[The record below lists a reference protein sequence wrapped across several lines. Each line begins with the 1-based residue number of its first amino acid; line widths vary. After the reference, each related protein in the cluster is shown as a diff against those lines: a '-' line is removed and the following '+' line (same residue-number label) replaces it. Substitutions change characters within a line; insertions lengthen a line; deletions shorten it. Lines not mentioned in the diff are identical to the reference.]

1 MVVPS
6 TFYSQQPPFSAHN
19 QFQHIPER
27 SHLISQI
34 AVPISHSSN
43 FLKEVCCSLCL
54 MDSVL
59 GNWPSYDPH
68 NFSQLRTSDPSRSS
82 KMAPATYHSIHNRD
96 VPPAD
101 QVINTEH
108 KNILLREIY
117 RRAEEKIDLIALPS
131 PSQLTPKRAAS
142 DNLIPEHGSKQ
153 PRVST

>member
-6 TFYSQQPPFSAHN
+6 TFYSQQPPFCAHN
-19 QFQHIPER
+19 QFHHIPER
-27 SHLISQI
+27 SQLISQI
-34 AVPISHSSN
+34 TLPISHSSN
-43 FLKEVCCSLCL
+43 FLEVCCSLCL

-117 RRAEEKIDLIALPS
+117 RRAEEK
-131 PSQLTPKRAAS
+131 LTPKRAAS

-153 PRVST
+153 PRVSTLSF